1 MNPVLVT
8 VDSIAGGVA
17 VLETPAGVIRIPVA
31 LLPAGTVEGTKLTLS
46 LSVDP
51 AATAQA
57 REDVRALRES
67 MTRGRQ
73 DPDVT
78 DI

>member
-1 MNPVLVT
+1 MKPTPVT
-8 VDSIAGGVA
+8 VDSIADGVA

-31 LLPAGTVEGTKLTLS
+31 LLPAGTAEGTKLTLT

-51 AATAQA
+51 GATAQA
-57 REDVRALRES
+57 REDIRALRES
-67 MTRGRQ
+67 MTRGRP